1 MSIFRA
7 KKLEKELSGLRNTAA
22 GLDMSAAENLELKT
36 RVMAAIRLVPQDS
49 AYVAKQE
56 KVSAKN
62 RIWLPKLAFSVLA
75 GVVFLSGTV
84 FASGYSLPGDVLYPV
99 KKAKEKLELQLTP
112 AGQPK
117 ALIMAKQAEER
128 LHELSDIKSIPAQ
141 PGNAEKLSKQKEEAR
156 VQANIEVSTA
166 VESLTQVKKDLEDKG
181 NAQAAENVNTAIV
194 RLVAKAKTE
203 DIEVEDRIGVSNEKQ
218 EKAEDRPQEDQKD
231 KEGQEKGKR
240 PEGEVRGLR
249 HKAGD
254 PDPRQQSRSQEA
266 TVPKVLTPSL
276 TASSGVTNLPNV
288 LPQGQVLGASTS
300 TGEGSVL
307 LPQAPSATTTQSQ
320 EKEEET
326 EAGKHES
333 EPESKLEP

>member
-7 KKLEKELSGLRNTAA
+7 KKLEKELSGLKNTAA
-22 GLDMSAAENLELKT
+22 RLDMSAAENLELKT
-36 RVMAAIRLVPQDS
+36 RIMAAIRLVPQDS
-49 AYVAKQE
+49 ASVAKQE
-56 KVSAKN
+56 RFSKKS
-62 RIWLPKLAFSVLA
+62 RMWLPKLAFSVLA
-75 GVVFLSGTV
+75 GVVFLGGTV

-128 LHELSDIKSIPAQ
+128 LHEFSDIKSIPTQ

-156 VQANIEVSTA
+156 AQASIGVSTA

-181 NAQAAENVNTAIV
+181 NAQAAENVNTAIA
-194 RLVAKAKTE
+194 RLVARAKTE
-203 DIEVEDRIGVSNEKQ
+203 DIDIEDRVGVSNEKQ
-218 EKAEDRPQEDQKD
+218 EKEEDKQKDDRKD

-266 TVPKVLTPSL
+266 TVPKILTPSL
-276 TASSGVTNLPNV
+276 TASSGVSNLPNV

-307 LPQAPSATTTQSQ
+307 QPQAPSATTTQSQ
-320 EKEEET
+320 EKEGGTET
-326 EAGKHES
+326 RKHES
-333 EPESKLEP
+333 EPESKLAP